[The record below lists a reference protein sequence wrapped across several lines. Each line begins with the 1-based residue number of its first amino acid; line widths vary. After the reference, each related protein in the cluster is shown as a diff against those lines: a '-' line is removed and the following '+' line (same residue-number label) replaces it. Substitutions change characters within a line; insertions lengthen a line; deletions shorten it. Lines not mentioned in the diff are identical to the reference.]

1 MKQILAATALTVFT
15 LAAQAAEPAGG
26 FKGPD
31 SLRLVTAAEASTLAD
46 DSAVKLQ
53 GHIIRSLGDEKYE
66 FRDESGTITVEIDK
80 EDWNGVEATPDTRI
94 EIQGEIDKDW
104 YRPGV
109 EVDVDSVRLLQ

>member
-1 MKQILAATALTVFT
+1 MKRILAGTTFT
-15 LAAQAAEPAGG
+15 LIALGAQAAEPAGG

-31 SLRLVTAAEASTLAD
+31 AARLVTAAEASKLAN

-53 GHIIRSLGDEKYE
+53 GHVVKSLGDEKYE

-109 EVDVDSVRLLQ
+109 EVDVDSVRLVQ